1 MPPAA
6 ADQFFTSR
14 ASSVMHNNKNNT
26 NKNKNNDNIN
36 TNHNNE
42 AESQSNTSAAT
53 TLRNLINYNNNNNN
67 NNNSLLKE
75 GLSSQGSSA
84 HSNPSSNFD
93 CRSCLLYQ
101 SRAQLQEPERRTK
114 NSNNFEGLRK
124 NSLDLVN
131 GDLRN
136 MTSAT
141 DVVSAPNRGHHTLS
155 NGGAYHSSKVKS
167 NSHRTPCT
175 NQTNGLS
182 HSYCKFLEL
191 SEFRISFHFNHYSFI
206 KTCS

>member
-42 AESQSNTSAAT
+42 AESQSATSAAT

-75 GLSSQGSSA
+75 GINSQGSSA
-84 HSNPSSNFD
+84 HTNSSSNFD

-101 SRAQLQEPERRTK
+101 SRAHLQEPERKTK
-114 NSNNFEGLRK
+114 NTSSNNFEGLRK
-124 NSLDLVN
+124 TSLDLVN

-141 DVVSAPNRGHHTLS
+141 DVVSAPNRGQHTLS

-175 NQTNGLS
+175 NQPNGLS

-191 SEFRISFHFNHYSFI
+191 SEFRISFHFNSKLI
-206 KTCS
+206 

>member
-42 AESQSNTSAAT
+42 AESQSATSAAT
-53 TLRNLINYNNNNNN
+53 TLKNLINYNNNNNN
-67 NNNSLLKE
+67 NNNNWQKE
-75 GLSSQGSSA
+75 GLRSEGSSA

-101 SRAQLQEPERRTK
+101 SRAHLQEPERKTK
-114 NSNNFEGLRK
+114 NTSSNNFEGLRK
-124 NSLDLVN
+124 TSLDLVN

-182 HSYCKFLEL
+182 HSYCKFL
-191 SEFRISFHFNHYSFI
+191 SEFRISFHFILYI
-206 KTCS
+206 TQT